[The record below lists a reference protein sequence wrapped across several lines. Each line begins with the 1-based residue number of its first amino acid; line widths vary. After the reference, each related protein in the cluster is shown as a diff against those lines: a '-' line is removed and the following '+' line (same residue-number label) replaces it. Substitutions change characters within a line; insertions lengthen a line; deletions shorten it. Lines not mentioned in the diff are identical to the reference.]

1 MDTGFRTAIRLSV
14 ILAFFAIIASVG
26 GLTWSEL
33 YRDSESIK
41 AVWFV
46 NDLITLILAVP
57 LLLVAMIYS
66 LKDSLKAQLV
76 WIGSLWY
83 LLYNYVFYLYG
94 AQFNSFFLLYV
105 LLFSLSVYALVMTMS
120 NLEIGLIKKR
130 IKAQAPL
137 RAISSFL
144 FFFAFALGMPW
155 IVMALGFKLSNQ
167 APPFEM
173 TIVFATDLSFLVSVL
188 VFSAIL
194 LWKRNTWGF
203 VLAAMIMLKGL
214 LYPLVLIIG
223 GALAYFRTG
232 NWDSFIP
239 LYFILWVLCAYF
251 YRLLLKNID

>member
-1 MDTGFRTAIRLSV
+1 MDTRFKSAVRLSV
-14 ILAFFAIIASVG
+14 ILALFAIIASVG

-57 LLLVAMIYS
+57 LLIAAMAYAI
-66 LKDSLKAQLV
+66 KGSLKAQLV

-94 AQFNSFFLLYV
+94 AQFNNFFLLYA
-105 LLFSLSVYALVMTMS
+105 LLFSLSVYALAITMS
-120 NLEIGLIKKR
+120 NLDMDLIKKS
-130 IKAQAPL
+130 IKEQAPL
-137 RAISSFL
+137 RAISGFL

-155 IVMALGFKLSNQ
+155 IAMTLGFKLSGQ
-167 APPFEM
+167 IPPFEM

-188 VFSAIL
+188 VFSAML
-194 LWKRNTWGF
+194 LWKKNTWGF

-223 GALAYFRTG
+223 GTLAYFRTG
-232 NWDSFIP
+232 TWDSFIP
-239 LYFILWVLCAYF
+239 LYFVLWIMCIYF
-251 YRLLLKNID
+251 YRLLLKNIE